1 MNKRIVSL
9 LLCVLLAASLLT
21 GCGAS
26 KTEESTPAPG
36 SSSSAPAPGNT
47 AAPSSGN
54 TAAAPAQTESPAVP
68 KHLNVGWHAA
78 LKTID
83 NLTSSSWEPNRLGV
97 AETLTRIS
105 PDLELVPWLAESWEH
120 TDDLTWVF
128 QIRGGV
134 KFSNGKVCDASAV
147 KAALMRTADTSRS
160 KSMLNIA
167 SIDADGLKLTIH
179 TKSVNAALP
188 NNLVDYIAVIWDVE
202 GVAEGAS
209 VDADGALP
217 VGTGPFA
224 ITSWDREGKMEL
236 AANEYYWGGTP
247 KLSTVTVTVIAD
259 GNAHA
264 MALENGEV
272 DLNFQLPTENVRQF
286 IGNDAFVINKNSGS
300 RSQMVYF
307 NLDNEFLG
315 DLNVRKA
322 ITMAIDRNALAD
334 IINKGDSQ
342 AATAMFPASFSFG
355 QVDGIGYD
363 LEGARKLLA
372 DAGFTA
378 GADGILAKDGKPLS
392 FRLITYGAHGSLLP
406 TFAQAM
412 QDALKGIGI
421 AVDISLNDYSAHTDL
436 LKAGDFDL
444 AISSNIMAPALDP
457 QYFADILFRTGADY
471 NYGHYSNAAV
481 DDLVA
486 KLDAE
491 FDPARRVKLA
501 KDMQKYIV
509 ADCGWLMLGHLKF
522 QVVGNAKV
530 SGYETQGTE
539 LYLLTKDTDIN

>member
-1 MNKRIVSL
+1 MNKRILSL
-9 LLCVLLAASLLT
+9 LLCVVLAASLAA
-21 GCGAS
+21 GCGS
-26 KTEESTPAPG
+26 NKTETPAP
-36 SSSSAPAPGNT
+36 
-47 AAPSSGN
+47 
-54 TAAAPAQTESPAVP
+54 AAPAAPANNAPAAPAAPANNAPAAPAESAGP

-105 PDLELVPWLAESWEH
+105 PDLQLIPWLAESWEH
-120 TDDLTWVF
+120 SADDELVWVF
-128 QIRGGV
+128 QIRDGV
-134 KFSNGKVCDASAV
+134 KFSNGKTCDAEAV
-147 KAALMRTADTSRS
+147 KAALLRTADTSRS

-167 SIDADGLKLTIH
+167 SIDADGLTLTIH
-179 TKSVNAALP
+179 TNSVNAALP
-188 NNLVDYIAVIWDVE
+188 NNLVDYVAVIWDVE

-209 VDADGALP
+209 VDADDAIP

-236 AANEYYWGGTP
+236 EANKYYWGGTP
-247 KLSTVTVTVIAD
+247 KLDTVTVTVIAD

-272 DLNFQLPTENVRQF
+272 DLNFQLPTENIRQF

-307 NLDNEFLG
+307 NLQNEFLK
-315 DLNVRKA
+315 DLSVRKA
-322 ITMAIDRNALAD
+322 ITMAIDRSALAD
-334 IINKGDSQ
+334 IVNKGDSQ

-363 LEGARKLLA
+363 VEGAKKLLA

-378 GADGILAKDGKPLS
+378 GKDGILEKGGKPLS

-406 TFAQAM
+406 TFAEAM
-412 QDALKGIGI
+412 QDALKEIGI
-421 AVDISLNDYSAHTDL
+421 AIDISLNDYSAHTDL

-471 NYGHYSNAAV
+471 NYGKYSNAEV
-481 DDLVA
+481 DRLVA
-486 KLDAE
+486 ELDAE
-491 FDPARRVKLA
+491 FDPARRVELTKE
-501 KDMQKYIV
+501 MQKQIV
-509 ADCGWLMLGHLKF
+509 ADCAWLMLGHLKF
-522 QVVGNAKV
+522 QVVGSARV
-530 SGYETQGTE
+530 TGYETQGTE
-539 LYLLTKDTDIN
+539 LYLLTKDTDIS

>member
-1 MNKRIVSL
+1 MKKRIISL
-9 LLCVLLAASLLT
+9 ILCVMIAASLFA
-21 GCGAS
+21 GCGSS
-26 KTEESTPAPG
+26 KTETTAPANEG
-36 SSSSAPAPGNT
+36 SSAPAAT
-47 AAPSSGN
+47 AAPAN
-54 TAAAPAQTESPAVP
+54 NAAAPAAETSAP

-83 NLTSSSWEPNRLGV
+83 NLTSSSWEPNRLGI

-105 PDLELVPWLAESWEH
+105 PDLELIPWLAESWEH
-120 TDDLTWVF
+120 SAEDELTWVF
-128 QIRGGV
+128 QIRDGV
-134 KFSNGKVCDASAV
+134 KFSNGKVCDAEAV
-147 KAALMRTADTSRS
+147 KAALLRTAETSRS

-167 SIDADGLKLTIH
+167 SIDADGLTLTIH
-179 TKSVNAALP
+179 TNSVNAALP

-209 VDADGALP
+209 VDADGAIP

-224 ITSWDREGKMEL
+224 ITYWDREGKMEL
-236 AANEYYWGGTP
+236 AANQYYWGGTP
-247 KLSTVTVTVIAD
+247 KLDTITVTVIAD
-259 GNAHA
+259 GNAQA

-307 NLDNEFLG
+307 NLKNEFLA

-322 ITMAIDRNALAD
+322 ITMAINRSALAD

-342 AATAMFPASFSFG
+342 AATAMFPASFNFG
-355 QVDGIGYD
+355 QVAGIDYD
-363 LEGARKLLA
+363 LEGAKKLLA

-378 GADGILAKDGKPLS
+378 GADGILTKNGKPLS

-406 TFAQAM
+406 TFAEAM
-412 QDALKGIGI
+412 QDALKEIGI
-421 AVDISLNDYSAHTDL
+421 AIDISLNEYSAHTDL

-471 NYGHYSNAAV
+471 NYGGYSNADV
-481 DDLVA
+481 DALVA
-486 KLDAE
+486 ELDAE
-491 FDPARRVKLA
+491 FDPARRVELTKQ
-501 KDMQKYIV
+501 MQEYIV
-509 ADCGWLMLGHLKF
+509 QDCGWLMLGHLKF

-530 SGYETQGTE
+530 TGYETQGTE
-539 LYLLTKDTDIN
+539 LYLLTKDTDIQ

>member
-1 MNKRIVSL
+1 MKKRIISL
-9 LLCVLLAASLLT
+9 LLCIVLAASLFA
-21 GCGAS
+21 GCGSS
-26 KTEESTPAPG
+26 KTENAAP
-36 SSSSAPAPGNT
+36 SNEGNT
-47 AAPSSGN
+47 APAA
-54 TAAAPAQTESPAVP
+54 TAAPAAPANNAATAPAETAEP

-105 PDLELVPWLAESWEH
+105 PDLELIPWLAESWEH
-120 TDDLTWVF
+120 TDELTWVF
-128 QIRGGV
+128 QIRDGV
-134 KFSNGKVCDASAV
+134 KFSNGKVCDAEAV
-147 KAALMRTADTSRS
+147 KAALLRTAETSRS

-167 SIDADGLKLTIH
+167 SIDADGLTLTIH
-179 TKSVNAALP
+179 TNSVNAALP

-209 VDADGALP
+209 IDADDAIP

-224 ITSWDREGKMEL
+224 ITAWDREGKMEL
-236 AANEYYWGGTP
+236 AANPYYWGGTP
-247 KLSTVTVTVIAD
+247 KLDTVTVTVIGD
-259 GNAHA
+259 GNAQA

-307 NLDNEFLG
+307 NLQNEFLS

-342 AATAMFPASFSFG
+342 AATAMFPASFNFG
-355 QVDGIGYD
+355 QVAGIGYD
-363 LEGARKLLA
+363 LEGAKKLLA

-378 GADGILAKDGKPLS
+378 GADGILMKDGKPLS

-406 TFAQAM
+406 TFAEAM
-412 QDALKGIGI
+412 QDALKELGI
-421 AVDISLNDYSAHTDL
+421 AIDISLNDYSAHTDL
-436 LKAGDFDL
+436 LKSGDFDL

-471 NYGHYSNAAV
+471 NYGGYSNADV
-481 DDLVA
+481 DALVA
-486 KLDAE
+486 ELDAE
-491 FDPARRVKLA
+491 FDPARRVELA
-501 KDMQKYIV
+501 KQMQEYIV

-522 QVVGNAKV
+522 QVVGSARV
-530 SGYETQGTE
+530 TGYETQGTE